1 MLTAKGSEPVKVAA
15 VQNVPVANNPVK
27 SGPVVKAAE
36 PAVPAARPASI
47 AEPAAPSA
55 GGTSL
60 AQVATTR
67 DSFDLPWPSPQGDA
81 VSGELDWEKLN
92 TTIREHNKLYN
103 EWKRERHR
111 YQEMC
116 IHLTKVGSH
125 LQDLERRAGGVAR
138 TMSQIQGI
146 IGDDNANNA
155 QVFAPP
161 ETPRWVQSLAK
172 TYTLRSGD
180 MSRLGTKATRAAN
193 EFNATLVRIDTNLAN
208 QKKTLTRAIELRG
221 EWVRITRPFDLWTKR
236 DRGIPTET
244 STRWILDNAVFA
256 PAYVDRCV
264 TEIGDK
270 NFEKARQDVAMALA
284 RDPSWPELYALQ
296 AVLQDLAGKR
306 ADADKSFKT
315 AHKLLKKGQP
325 AFIEVC
331 EGIVCVKRH
340 NYERAKSK
348 FRSAAKHDPANPA
361 GQAELALLLVTYP
374 DAKEQE
380 SASAVDAAT
389 EACKATSWSHWW
401 CLDVLA
407 AAYAAGGDFDRAIG
421 CINRAKQA
429 GPPEVQQLLDE
440 HLAGYK
446 KKQVPA
452 LSVGNL

>member
-1 MLTAKGSEPVKVAA
+1 
-15 VQNVPVANNPVK
+15 
-27 SGPVVKAAE
+27 
-36 PAVPAARPASI
+36 
-47 AEPAAPSA
+47 
-55 GGTSL
+55 
-60 AQVATTR
+60 
-67 DSFDLPWPSPQGDA
+67 
-81 VSGELDWEKLN
+81 
-92 TTIREHNKLYN
+92 
-103 EWKRERHR
+103 
-111 YQEMC
+111 
-116 IHLTKVGSH
+116 
-125 LQDLERRAGGVAR
+125 
-138 TMSQIQGI
+138 
-146 IGDDNANNA
+146 
-155 QVFAPP
+155 
-161 ETPRWVQSLAK
+161 
-172 TYTLRSGD
+172 
-180 MSRLGTKATRAAN
+180 
-193 EFNATLVRIDTNLAN
+193 
-208 QKKTLTRAIELRG
+208 
-221 EWVRITRPFDLWTKR
+221 
-236 DRGIPTET
+236 
-244 STRWILDNAVFA
+244 
-256 PAYVDRCV
+256 
-264 TEIGDK
+264 
-270 NFEKARQDVAMALA
+270 MALA

>member
-1 MLTAKGSEPVKVAA
+1 MSDEWYVLVDHKIRGPATTSQLRKSLEAGKIHPDTPIRAGTDGEWALIREIPELVPAAEAPPGDKDSILLAGGAAPQTGPSRRLAGWLIAGGVLVLASLGGVVFAVVHWNRVNAPEKPSVAAVASPAAAPRSDTSPIKQAAGSKASVLTAKGSEPVKVAA

-27 SGPVVKAAE
+27 SGPVIKAAE

-47 AEPAAPSA
+47 AEPVSPSA

-103 EWKRERHR
+103 EWKRERQQ

-180 MSRLGTKATRAAN
+180 MSRLGTKATRAVN

-221 EWVRITRPFDLWTKR
+221 EWVRITRPFEPVDETRARHSDR
-236 DRGIPTET
+236 DVDPLDSGQCRVCAGLRGPLCH
-244 STRWILDNAVFA
+244 RNW
-256 PAYVDRCV
+256 R
-264 TEIGDK
+264 
-270 NFEKARQDVAMALA
+270 
-284 RDPSWPELYALQ
+284 
-296 AVLQDLAGKR
+296 
-306 ADADKSFKT
+306 
-315 AHKLLKKGQP
+315 
-325 AFIEVC
+325 
-331 EGIVCVKRH
+331 
-340 NYERAKSK
+340 
-348 FRSAAKHDPANPA
+348 
-361 GQAELALLLVTYP
+361 
-374 DAKEQE
+374 
-380 SASAVDAAT
+380 
-389 EACKATSWSHWW
+389 
-401 CLDVLA
+401 
-407 AAYAAGGDFDRAIG
+407 
-421 CINRAKQA
+421 
-429 GPPEVQQLLDE
+429 
-440 HLAGYK
+440 
-446 KKQVPA
+446 
-452 LSVGNL
+452 

>member
-1 MLTAKGSEPVKVAA
+1 MTPS
-15 VQNVPVANNPVK
+15 QNPPNRRHPPSVRHPSRSRP
-27 SGPVVKAAE
+27 GP
-36 PAVPAARPASI
+36 
-47 AEPAAPSA
+47 A
-55 GGTSL
+55 GGASL
-60 AQVATTR
+60 AQATAVH
-67 DSFDLPWPSPQGDA
+67 DSFDIPWPSQQGDA

-92 TTIREHNKLYN
+92 TTIREHNKLHKD
-103 EWKRERHR
+103 WQRERQR
-111 YQEMC
+111 YREIC
-116 IHLTKVGSH
+116 THLNKVGSH
-125 LQDLERRAGGVAR
+125 LQDLERRATSVAT
-138 TMSQIQGI
+138 TMSKIRGV

-155 QVFAPP
+155 DVFAPP
-161 ETPRWVQSLAK
+161 ETPRYVQSLAK

-180 MSRLGTKATRAAN
+180 MSRLGTKATRAVN
-193 EFNATLVRIDTNLAN
+193 EFNATLGRLDTNLQA
-208 QKKTLTRAIELRG
+208 QKKRSPARCELRG
-221 EWVRITRPFDLWTKR
+221 EWVRITRPFDLWTQTRPPHTDR
-236 DRGIPTET
+236 DVDP
-244 STRWILDNAVFA
+244 LDSGQCRLCAGLRRPLRHRNRRQ
-256 PAYVDRCV
+256 D
-264 TEIGDK
+264 
-270 NFEKARQDVAMALA
+270 FEKARQDIEMALA
-284 RDPSWPELYALQ
+284 RDPNWPELHALH

-331 EGIVCVKRH
+331 EGIVCVKRR
-340 NYERAKSK
+340 NYEGAKSK

-361 GQAELALLLVTYP
+361 GQAELALFLVTYP

-380 SASAVDAAT
+380 PASAVDAAT